1 MHGNIVNV
9 PITNLNSVQNILP
22 KMLYD
27 DYSIGVFFNKK
38 IEYKSIYMLG
48 YICPNIII
56 KALQELCETP
66 LYIDANVSVKPNWQV
81 LVELTNASEKY

>member
-1 MHGNIVNV
+1 M
-9 PITNLNSVQNILP
+9 S
-22 KMLYD
+22 
-27 DYSIGVFFNKK
+27 S
-38 IEYKSIYMLG
+38 

-81 LVELTNASEKY
+81 LVELTNANEK